1 MKEQGGSAGHC
12 HLPPLPPP
20 CPGAAQQEKRLRRG
34 KKGQTLLQMDTV
46 AKGAESRELHTA
58 DPGSQTMW
66 LEAALWPP
74 AFAVHSS
81 GSKGTVWRV
90 SFSAHSRASKA
101 SPSSSC

>member
-1 MKEQGGSAGHC
+1 MAALGTVTCPHC
-12 HLPPLPPP
+12 PHLAPGLPS
-20 CPGAAQQEKRLRRG
+20 KRRG
-34 KKGQTLLQMDTV
+34 CAGGEKGQMLLQMDMV

-58 DPGSQTMW
+58 DPGSRTTW

-101 SPSSSC
+101 SPSSS